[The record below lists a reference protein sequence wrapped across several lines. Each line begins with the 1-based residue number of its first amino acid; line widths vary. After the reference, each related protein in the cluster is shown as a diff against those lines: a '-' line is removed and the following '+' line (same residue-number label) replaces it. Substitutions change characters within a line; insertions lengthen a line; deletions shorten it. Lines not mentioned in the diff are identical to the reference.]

1 MIAAKASHNWQS
13 TPRVAKLTAS
23 FSVRGVFIVGA
34 VAAAG
39 FWPMQAIAAKS
50 PTAQKHDGLSIEAI
64 IMSNSNGAKQA
75 ALEPDMALN
84 TGQGTIE
91 LLGNA
96 LDAIDRG
103 DIATA
108 RTIRD
113 SLPRNS
119 LDRNL
124 AAWSIATSGN
134 EDVSSSEIAE
144 VARTLPDWPLVK
156 TMRRETEQ
164 ALARENSDPHKVIE
178 ILGGREP
185 MTIEGVTVLAR
196 AYLATGNRGAAL
208 DVLIPFWRTTKLE
221 EKDEIAFIREFGSII
236 PRSVHR
242 YRMER
247 MHYEARVNSAER
259 VATLAGANELHRA
272 WAAVTRGHANAKK
285 LLDAVPASQRS
296 AGYIFAK
303 VRYLRR
309 QEQYRAAARLLAS
322 VKLDPAQLID
332 PSEWWFERRVLSREL
347 IDQGDFK
354 LAYQVVAHHQAQS
367 PGDIAD
373 AEFHA
378 GWYALRFLHEPKI
391 AERHFA
397 RIEQVADG
405 AISRARGYYWM
416 ARAAEAG
423 GSGNARKLYEEAAR
437 YPTAFYGQ
445 LAMAKLGH
453 STAEISYPEPTSA
466 DRANFARRVEVAAI
480 NHLEAAGQDQ
490 QATSFYF
497 DLAYKLQS
505 PGELALLAVM
515 AENRG
520 DNHLSLKVGKLA
532 ASRGLD
538 IGALAHPLGAIP
550 PNADVSGAGKA
561 LAYAIARQESEFNT
575 GAVSGAGARGLLQ
588 LMPGTAKKMA
598 QKAGLSYAPGKL
610 TQDAAYN
617 ATLGASYLQ
626 EQLQRFDGS
635 YVLTFAG
642 YNAGPN
648 RAAEWVDRYGDPRG
662 KPVEEVVDWIER
674 IPYTETRNYVQ
685 RVMENYQVYKMRITG
700 RMNIAQDLVAGR

>member
-1 MIAAKASHNWQS
+1 LAAILSFRCVSIITAVAFASLWPVHVVAAKGTNSRNQN
-13 TPRVAKLTAS
+13 
-23 FSVRGVFIVGA
+23 
-34 VAAAG
+34 
-39 FWPMQAIAAKS
+39 
-50 PTAQKHDGLSIEAI
+50 GLSIENI
-64 IMSNSNGAKQA
+64 IEADAESSVT
-75 ALEPDMALN
+75 EPPAPAMTVH
-84 TGQGTIE
+84 TGQATID
-91 LLGNA
+91 LLKSA

-108 RTIRD
+108 RKIRD
-113 SLPRNS
+113 SLPANS

-124 AAWSIATSGN
+124 AAWSIATSGS
-134 EDVSSSEIAE
+134 DAVTSSEIAS
-144 VARTLPDWPLVK
+144 VIDRLADWPLVK

-164 ALARENSDPHKVIE
+164 ALAREYPAPSTVINA
-178 ILGGREP
+178 LGGKEP
-185 MTIEGVTVLAR
+185 LTVEGVTALAR
-196 AYLATGNRGAAL
+196 AYIAKGNRQSAL
-208 DVLIPFWRTTKLE
+208 EVLAPFWRTAKLDP
-221 EKDEIAFIREFGSII
+221 KDETAFIREFGSIV

-247 MHYEARVNSAER
+247 MHYENRVNSAER
-259 VATLAGANELHRA
+259 VASLAGANDLNRA

-285 LLDAVPASQRS
+285 LLDAVPSRERS
-296 AGYIFAK
+296 AGYYFAK

-309 QEQYRAAARLLAS
+309 RDEYRAAARLLAS

-347 IDQGDFK
+347 IDQGDYK
-354 LAYQVVAHHQAQS
+354 LAYQVAANHQGQS
-367 PGDIAD
+367 AGDIAD

-378 GWYALRFLHEPKI
+378 GWYALRFLHWPKT
-391 AERHFA
+391 AEHHFA

-416 ARAAEAG
+416 GRAAEAG
-423 GSGNARKLYEEAAR
+423 AGGNAMKFYEEAAR

-445 LAMAKLGH
+445 LAMAKLGR
-453 STAEISYPEPTSA
+453 STAQISYPEPTST
-466 DRANFARRVEVAAI
+466 DRAQFSRRMEVAAI
-480 NHLEAAGQDQ
+480 SHLEAAGQDQ
-490 QATSFYF
+490 RATPFYF
-497 DLAYKLQS
+497 DLAYKLNS
-505 PGELALLAVM
+505 TGELAMLAVM

-520 DNHLSLKVGKLA
+520 DNHLSLKVGKIA

-550 PNADVSGAGKA
+550 SGADISGAGKA

-575 GAVSGAGARGLLQ
+575 GAVSNAGARGLLQ

-598 QKAGLSYAPGKL
+598 RKAGLSYAPQKL
-610 TQDAAYN
+610 TSDAAYN
-617 ATLGASYLQ
+617 ATLGSTYLE
-626 EQLQRFDGS
+626 EQLKRFDGS

-662 KPVEEVVDWIER
+662 KPVDEVVDWVER

-700 RMNIAQDLVAGR
+700 HMNIAKDLVAGR